1 MSLFGAIQLGG
12 NTLSVMQIGLHVV
25 GNNIANANTP
35 GYVRQEA
42 IFVPAPIQQR
52 GGLILGTGVTVEGI
66 VQKLDRFVLERLVS
80 ARGDR
85 SSAEL
90 QERVYRDLEVLLN
103 ELSADSGLS
112 NALTGFFNAL
122 DEVMKDPANLA
133 VRHGAVMKG
142 IALSEDFHNLHN
154 RATNMQQELDRRV
167 HMLAGEINAI
177 SEEIRQLNVQIS
189 AAEGGGAVRSDAGS
203 LRVRRQNAIDRL
215 SELVGIQVV
224 EQPSGAVAVSVG
236 GEFLVFEG
244 QRREVAVATS
254 RTRDLTEGIIEF
266 TDTRGR
272 LGTTGGEL
280 AGLYIARDQIV
291 KSFLNQLDDLAGALS
306 YEFNKL
312 YSQGQGLVGF
322 NRLTSVERVN
332 NVNAPL
338 DAAGLAFEPV
348 SGKFDIIVSSK
359 EDPTLTRTHTIF
371 IQLTGLDEDTSLTS
385 LAEQLDSID
394 GLTARISTAG
404 ALELSTTSSEIEFS
418 FADDTSGVLAALGL
432 NTFFTGSSAATL
444 GVNSELK
451 GIENAA
457 KFAAS
462 LGGIGNDADNLTRLV
477 GFLDQPLESAGNV
490 SLSDLYNQLL
500 NNVAQGSAISQS
512 VAEGFRIFEA
522 TLEGQSQAVSGVRI
536 DEEAIKMLT
545 LQRIY
550 QASARFIQ
558 AIAELLDTL
567 VKL

>member
-371 IQLTGLDEDTSLTS
+371 IQLNGLDEDTSLTS

-462 LGGIGNDADNLTRLV
+462 LGGIGNDADNLKRLV